1 MFSLVHKKTSNS
13 VNNKPST
20 NTVRPMV
27 FQFQKT
33 VVASP
38 LRFQQQQPKSSP
50 VTLSDTITQPKMK
63 WGKPIWTFFHVS
75 AHKMKPEYFNL
86 IIKEY
91 LNFIVLVC
99 NTLPC
104 PVCSSHASDYL
115 RSINLNNIK
124 TKEDL
129 INLFFTFH
137 NSVNLR
143 KGVQVLSRD
152 QTPSY
157 ENAST
162 IIAIKLFVNAFEDK
176 TRSVKLMADDLVRM
190 RILEKF
196 KNWINANIQYFD
208 P

>member
-13 VNNKPST
+13 VKNNSST
-20 NTVRPMV
+20 NTQRPMA
-27 FQFQKT
+27 FQFKHSI
-33 VVASP
+33 VAP
-38 LRFQQQQPKSSP
+38 PIRLQQQQPKPPP
-50 VTLSDTITQPKMK
+50 VMLTDIAKPKMK
-63 WGKPIWTFFHVS
+63 WGRPIWTFFHVS

-104 PVCSSHASDYL
+104 PVCSSHASEYL

-143 KGVQVLSRD
+143 KGVQVMSRE
-152 QTPSY
+152 QVPSY
-157 ENAST
+157 ENANT
-162 IIAIKLFVNAFEDK
+162 IIAIKMFVSAFEDK

-190 RILEKF
+190 RIVEKF
-196 KNWINANIQYFD
+196 KNWINANIQYFN

>member
-1 MFSLVHKKTSNS
+1 MA
-13 VNNKPST
+13 
-20 NTVRPMV
+20 
-27 FQFQKT
+27 FQFKHSI
-33 VVASP
+33 VAP
-38 LRFQQQQPKSSP
+38 PIRLQQQPKPPP
-50 VTLSDTITQPKMK
+50 VMLTDIAKPKMK
-63 WGKPIWTFFHVS
+63 WGRPIWTFFHVS
-75 AHKMKPEYFNL
+75 AHKIKPEYFNL

-91 LNFIVLVC
+91 LNFILLVC

-104 PVCSSHASDYL
+104 PVCSSHASEYL

-124 TKEDL
+124 TKDDL

-143 KGVQVLSRD
+143 KGVQVLSRE
-152 QTPSY
+152 QAPSY
-157 ENAST
+157 ENANT
-162 IIAIKLFVNAFEDK
+162 IIAIKMFVNAFEDK

-190 RILEKF
+190 RIVEKF

>member
-13 VNNKPST
+13 VNNKPLT
-20 NTVRPMV
+20 NSPKPMI
-27 FQFQKT
+27 FQFKQSI
-33 VVASP
+33 AAP
-38 LRFQQQQPKSSP
+38 QRLYQQPQPKPSP
-50 VTLSDTITQPKMK
+50 AILTDAITQPKMK
-63 WGKPIWTFFHVS
+63 WGRPIWTFFHVT
-75 AHKMKPEYFNL
+75 AQKLKPESFNI

-91 LNFIVLVC
+91 LNFILLVC

-104 PVCSSHASDYL
+104 PVCSSHASEYL

-143 KGVQVLSRD
+143 KGFQVLSRE
-152 QTPSY
+152 QAPAY
-157 ENAST
+157 ENANT
-162 IIAIKLFVNAFEDK
+162 IMAVKMFVSAFEDK

-190 RILEKF
+190 RIVEKF
-196 KNWINANIQYFD
+196 KNWINANIQHFD

>member
-13 VNNKPST
+13 VNNNSST
-20 NTVRPMV
+20 NTPRPMA
-27 FQFQKT
+27 FQFKHSI
-33 VVASP
+33 VAP
-38 LRFQQQQPKSSP
+38 PIRLQQQPKPPP
-50 VTLSDTITQPKMK
+50 VMLTDIAKPKMK
-63 WGKPIWTFFHVS
+63 WGRPIWTFFHVS
-75 AHKMKPEYFNL
+75 AHKIKPEYFNL

-91 LNFIVLVC
+91 LNFILLVC

-104 PVCSSHASDYL
+104 PVCSSHASEYL

-124 TKEDL
+124 TKDDL

-143 KGVQVLSRD
+143 KGVQVLSRE
-152 QTPSY
+152 QAPSY
-157 ENAST
+157 ENANT
-162 IIAIKLFVNAFEDK
+162 IIAIKMFVNAFEDK

-190 RILEKF
+190 RIVEKF